1 MSDLELLRQYEPIL
15 RFTQGELFFPRAVDE
30 YVRACSLWELAAD
43 KKAVELVPEGE
54 LTLEKLATFD
64 ALPAGHVLYL
74 RFVREPLTPLEYQRW
89 MSRPGRPE
97 FKAPGRLARVPLI
110 SRIGDAF
117 FDLSLLV
124 RGTLPGGTSAAAEIE
139 TRELNKRDPRY
150 VYYGRVVRDGG
161 WVVLQYLFFYTMNN
175 WRSGFYG
182 VNDHEADWEQA
193 FVYLFE
199 EADGTTRPMWLAYA
213 AHDYQ
218 GDELRRRFDDPAI
231 HRVGDHP
238 IIFAGAGSH
247 GSYFEP
253 GEYMMNIEPSFLTPD
268 KDALNL
274 IRKFWIETLRQGD
287 PANAARRIEQ
297 LISVPFVDYA
307 RGDGLSIGPGQPVEW
322 TPLLISDDVAWA
334 NNYRGLW
341 GLDTQDRFGGER
353 APSGP
358 KYNRDGSIRMSW
370 YNPLGWAGVDK
381 LFPPSHLPDELR
393 ERMGEVEAELA
404 QLRGQI
410 ETEREFLRDVALDV
424 EALKA
429 TDYFSALHDARAKE
443 LAARQAEFQRL
454 VAREMELNETQL
466 ALSDY
471 LARVEVGDYGPPAAH
486 LKQPHQPTPPVM
498 QRRAIEVWA
507 AVSGALALMS
517 FGYLIVATPRHWI
530 AWALAAALIFGAI
543 DALARG
549 RLARFLLST
558 IVALAVVCSI
568 ILFIEF
574 WQWIIIGGLAL
585 IVIYMIRDNLREVRL

>member
-1 MSDLELLRQYEPIL
+1 LLRRYEPIL

-30 YVRACSLWELAAD
+30 YVRACSLWELTTD
-43 KKAVELVPEGE
+43 KRAIELVPEGE

-64 ALPAGHVLYL
+64 TLPAGHVLYL
-74 RFVREPLTPLEYQRW
+74 RFVREPLSPLEYQRW
-89 MSRPGRPE
+89 MNRPGRPE

-117 FDLSLLV
+117 FDLSLVV

-193 FVYLFE
+193 FIYLFE

-218 GDELRRRFDDPAI
+218 GDELRRRFDDPAV
-231 HRVGDHP
+231 HRVGEHP

-253 GEYMMNIEPSFLTPD
+253 GEYMMNIEPSFLTPV
-268 KDALNL
+268 KNALNV
-274 IRKFWIETLRQGD
+274 IRRFWIETLRQGD
-287 PANAARRIEQ
+287 PANATRRIEQ

-307 RGDGLSIGPGQPVEW
+307 RGDGLSIGPGQAAEW
-322 TPLLISDDVAWA
+322 TPIPIADDVAWA

-370 YNPLGWAGVDK
+370 YDPLGWAGVDK
-381 LFPPSHLPDELR
+381 LFPPSQLPDELR
-393 ERMGEVEAELA
+393 ERMGEVEAELV
-404 QLRGQI
+404 QLRTRI
-410 ETEREFLRDVALDV
+410 EAEREFLRDIALDV

-429 TDYFSALHDARAKE
+429 TDYFSALHDARSKE
-443 LAARQAEFQRL
+443 LAARQAEFQGL
-454 VAREMELNETQL
+454 VAREVELDETRL

-471 LARVEVGDYGPPAAH
+471 LGRVEAGDYGPPAAH
-486 LKQPHQPTPPVM
+486 LKQPHQPSPPVM
-498 QRRAIEVWA
+498 QRRAIELWA

-517 FGYLIVATPRHWI
+517 FGYLLVAMPPYWI
-530 AWALAAALIFGAI
+530 AWALAAALVFGAI

-558 IVALAVVCSI
+558 IIALAVVCAI
-568 ILFIEF
+568 ILFVEF

>member
-1 MSDLELLRQYEPIL
+1 MNDLDLLRQYEPIM
-15 RFTQGELFFPRAVDE
+15 RFTHGELFFPRAVDE
-30 YVRACSLWELAAD
+30 YVRACSLWELTAD
-43 KKAVELVPEGE
+43 KKAIELVPEGE

-64 ALPAGHVLYL
+64 TLPAGHVLYL
-74 RFVREPLTPLEYQRW
+74 RFVREPLSPLEYQRW
-89 MSRPGRPE
+89 LNRPDRPE

-117 FDLSLLV
+117 FDLSLLL

-139 TRELNKRDPRY
+139 TRQLNQRDPRY
-150 VYYGRVVRDGG
+150 VYYGRVVREGG
-161 WVVLQYLFFYTMNN
+161 WIVLQYLFFYTMNN

-199 EADGTTRPMWLAYA
+199 EADGTTRPMWVAYA

-218 GDELRRRFDDPAI
+218 GDELRRRFDDPLLYKE
-231 HRVGDHP
+231 GNHP
-238 IIFAGAGSH
+238 VIFAGAGSH

-253 GEYMMNIEPSFLTPD
+253 GEYMMSIEPSFLTPV
-268 KDALNL
+268 KNVLNAV
-274 IRKFWIETLRQGD
+274 RKFWIETLRQGD
-287 PANAARRIEQ
+287 PQTATRRIEQ

-307 RGDGLSIGPGQPVEW
+307 RGDGLSIGPGQPIEW
-322 TPLLISDDVAWA
+322 TPIPISDDVAWA
-334 NNYRGLW
+334 SNYRGLW

-370 YNPLGWAGVDK
+370 YDPLGWAGVDK
-381 LFPPSHLPDELR
+381 LFPPSELPAGVRERIGEVDAELVELR
-393 ERMGEVEAELA
+393 DR
-404 QLRGQI
+404 I
-410 ETEREFLRDVALDV
+410 DTERESLRDVALDV
-424 EALKA
+424 EALRA
-429 TDYFSALHDARAKE
+429 TDYFSALHEARAKE
-443 LAARQAEFQRL
+443 LAARQAEFQGM
-454 VAREMELNETQL
+454 VARETELGETRL

-471 LARVEVGDYGPPAAH
+471 LERVVAGDYGPPEAH
-486 LKQPHQPTPPVM
+486 LKQPHHPTLPVM

-507 AVSGALALMS
+507 AVSGALALMA
-517 FGYLIVATPRHWI
+517 FGYLIVATPPHWI
-530 AWALAAALIFGAI
+530 GWALAVGLVFGAI

-558 IVALAVVCSI
+558 IIALAVICAI

-585 IVIYMIRDNLREVRL
+585 IVVYMIRDNLREVWR

>member
-1 MSDLELLRQYEPIL
+1 
-15 RFTQGELFFPRAVDE
+15 
-30 YVRACSLWELAAD
+30 
-43 KKAVELVPEGE
+43 
-54 LTLEKLATFD
+54 
-64 ALPAGHVLYL
+64 
-74 RFVREPLTPLEYQRW
+74 
-89 MSRPGRPE
+89 
-97 FKAPGRLARVPLI
+97 
-110 SRIGDAF
+110 
-117 FDLSLLV
+117 
-124 RGTLPGGTSAAAEIE
+124 
-139 TRELNKRDPRY
+139 
-150 VYYGRVVRDGG
+150 
-161 WVVLQYLFFYTMNN
+161 VLQYLFFYTMNN

-193 FVYLFE
+193 FIYLFE

-218 GDELRRRFDDPAI
+218 GDELRRRFDDPAV
-231 HRVGDHP
+231 HRVGEHP

-253 GEYMMNIEPSFLTPD
+253 GEYMMNIEPSFLTPV
-268 KDALNL
+268 KNALNV
-274 IRKFWIETLRQGD
+274 IRRFWIETLRQGD
-287 PANAARRIEQ
+287 PANATRRIEQ

-307 RGDGLSIGPGQPVEW
+307 RGDGLSIGPGQAAEW
-322 TPLLISDDVAWA
+322 TPIPIADDVAWA

-370 YNPLGWAGVDK
+370 YDPLGWAGVDK
-381 LFPPSHLPDELR
+381 LFPPSQLPDELR
-393 ERMGEVEAELA
+393 ERMGEVEAELV
-404 QLRGQI
+404 QLRTRI
-410 ETEREFLRDVALDV
+410 EAEREFLRDIALDV

-429 TDYFSALHDARAKE
+429 TDYFSALHDARSKE
-443 LAARQAEFQRL
+443 LAARQAEFQGL
-454 VAREMELNETQL
+454 VAREVELDETRL

-471 LARVEVGDYGPPAAH
+471 LGRVEAGDYGPPAAH
-486 LKQPHQPTPPVM
+486 LKQPHQPSPPVM
-498 QRRAIEVWA
+498 QRRAIELWA

-517 FGYLIVATPRHWI
+517 FGYLLVAMPPYWI
-530 AWALAAALIFGAI
+530 AWALAAALVFGAI

-558 IVALAVVCSI
+558 IIALAVVCAI
-568 ILFIEF
+568 ILFVEF

>member
-1 MSDLELLRQYEPIL
+1 MSDLDLLRQYEPIV
-15 RFTQGELFFPRAVDE
+15 RFTNGELFFPRAVDE
-30 YVRACSLWELAAD
+30 YVRACSLWELTAD
-43 KKAVELVPEGE
+43 KRAVELVPEGE

-64 ALPAGHVLYL
+64 TLPAGHVLYL
-74 RFVREPLTPLEYQRW
+74 RFVREPLSPLEYQRW
-89 MSRPGRPE
+89 MNRPERPE

-117 FDLSLLV
+117 FDLSLLL

-139 TRELNKRDPRY
+139 TRQLNQRDPRY

-161 WVVLQYLFFYTMNN
+161 WVILQYLFFYTMNN

-193 FVYLFE
+193 FVYLYQE
-199 EADGTTRPMWLAYA
+199 PDGTTRPMWVAYA

-218 GDELRRRFDDPAI
+218 GDELRRRFDDPLLYKE
-231 HRVGDHP
+231 GNHP
-238 IIFAGAGSH
+238 IIFVGAGSH

-253 GEYMMNIEPSFLTPD
+253 GEYMMNIEPSFLTPV
-268 KDALNL
+268 KNVLNGV
-274 IRKFWIETLRQGD
+274 RRFWIETLRQGD
-287 PANAARRIEQ
+287 PEAATRRIEQ

-307 RGDGLSIGPGQPVEW
+307 RGDGLAIGPGQPVAW
-322 TPLLISDDVAWA
+322 SPILIDDDVAWA

-358 KYNRDGSIRMSW
+358 KHNRDGSIRMSW
-370 YNPLGWAGVDK
+370 YDPLGWAGVDK
-381 LFPPSHLPDELR
+381 LFPPSELLAELR
-393 ERMGEVEAELA
+393 ERIGEVNAELA
-404 QLRGQI
+404 ELRRKI
-410 ETEREFLRDVALDV
+410 ESEREHLRDVALDV

-429 TDYFSALHDARAKE
+429 TDYFSALHDARSKE
-443 LAARQAEFQRL
+443 LAARQAEFQNM
-454 VAREMELNETQL
+454 VARETELSETRL

-471 LARVEVGDYGPPAAH
+471 RARVERNDYGPPAAH
-486 LKQPHQPTPPVM
+486 LKHPHHPSPPVV

-507 AVSGALALMS
+507 AVSGALALMT
-517 FGYLIVATPRHWI
+517 FGYLLVATPPHWI
-530 AWALAAALIFGAI
+530 GWALAVGLVFGAV

-558 IVALAVVCSI
+558 IIALAVVCAV

-585 IVIYMIRDNLREVRL
+585 IVIYMIRDNLREVWR